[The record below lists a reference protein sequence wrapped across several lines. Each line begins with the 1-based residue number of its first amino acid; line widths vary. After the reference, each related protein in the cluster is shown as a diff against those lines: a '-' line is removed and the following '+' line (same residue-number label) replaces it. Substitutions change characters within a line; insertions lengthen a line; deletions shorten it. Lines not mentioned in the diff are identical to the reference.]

1 MDTDSKLR
9 IIPVNTK
16 KAVKYPFNKCDNI
29 WMKYRAQSKM
39 KAMKVVDGEA
49 VVASAITGGMR
60 RHGEQGFHHCT
71 CVAPQRAESITVVV
85 EVFGELE

>member
-1 MDTDSKLR
+1 MFFLDFFSIIFLVRKNSTSLR
-9 IIPVNTK
+9 KCVEVVQILPVNTK

-60 RHGEQGFHHCT
+60 RHGEQGLKQFL
-71 CVAPQRAESITVVV
+71 
-85 EVFGELE
+85 F